1 LIGLSH
7 LQQGD
12 PLRALAMLAPPL
24 ETAERRD
31 GRRGFAASV
40 LAVVVAAALLELDR
54 LQDAEP
60 LLAHRMDLL
69 DRVAPP
75 DVLLLAH
82 RSVCRIALAQGDERR
97 ALRALDR
104 LAALADAR
112 DLPRLALHA
121 LVERIRAHALQER
134 RGIVDGLLDE
144 LDAMAPVFEAPDW
157 RPFQPGYRLQRAV
170 AHAHAAIARRDFV
183 AASTHLDT
191 AAACNAPAHPNRE
204 SLNVD
209 VLRAVVAHKRR
220 EPDALRRLAEARSLG
235 RLGGCHRLLAEAH
248 PLALALDRQLEPDDA
263 TAPPPP
269 RRPRRLA
276 LRGGLL
282 TAKEAEVLAMLDRG
296 MTNKAI
302 ARALDI
308 SHETVK
314 WHVHNLSLKL
324 EANTR
329 RHAVDRARMLGLLG
343 P

>member
-1 LIGLSH
+1 MCCCSRI
-7 LQQGD
+7 
-12 PLRALAMLAPPL
+12 AAC
-24 ETAERRD
+24 
-31 GRRGFAASV
+31 AASRLRKATRASD
-40 LAVVVAAALLELDR
+40 LARAGPPGGTGGRHAAF
-54 LQDAEP
+54 
-60 LLAHRMDLL
+60 
-69 DRVAPP
+69 
-75 DVLLLAH
+75 
-82 RSVCRIALAQGDERR
+82 R
-97 ALRALDR
+97 AWS
-104 LAALADAR
+104 
-112 DLPRLALHA
+112 LHA
-121 LVERIRAHALQER
+121 LSNAFVRTALQER

-220 EPDALRRLAEARSLG
+220 EPDAPAPAGRSAQPR

-282 TAKEAEVLAMLDRG
+282 TAKESGDPWRCW
-296 MTNKAI
+296 I
-302 ARALDI
+302 AA
-308 SHETVK
+308 
-314 WHVHNLSLKL
+314 
-324 EANTR
+324 
-329 RHAVDRARMLGLLG
+329 
-343 P
+343 